1 MPGLIVVSIGRLK
14 TNVGSQDSFNG
25 MFGQF
30 GVAVPLFNSATN
42 NKKRIRNKHQNS

>member
-1 MPGLIVVSIGRLK
+1 MPELMVVSIGRLLK
-14 TNVGSQDSFNG
+14 LMGSQDSFNG

-42 NKKRIRNKHQNS
+42 NKKTH

>member
-1 MPGLIVVSIGRLK
+1 MPELIGYLLADFK

-25 MFGQF
+25 MFSQF

-42 NKKRIRNKHQNS
+42 NKKNIKIHQNS